1 MSLALVRTCSI
12 AFCVL
17 EVFVRLNRLAL
28 LIAGLILIPAAA
40 RAQDFG
46 IMESAETI
54 NHRNFKIRANP
65 MFLLGRNGGDDDPG
79 LAVLAGYGFTPRFD
93 LEGGVA
99 IYDGVTFFGVNAEY
113 WLVKRAPLDVSVA
126 GGLHRRT
133 GDATS
138 AYNGIDLTLLA
149 SGRAT
154 PRLDIYG
161 GLDLA
166 FEGIG
171 VPGEFKTAHLVPGL
185 EYKVNDRIDLVAEA
199 GLALNDNSR
208 HYVSGGIAIYFR

>member
-1 MSLALVRTCSI
+1 
-12 AFCVL
+12 
-17 EVFVRLNRLAL
+17 VRLNRLVL

-40 RAQDFG
+40 HAQDFG

-54 NHRNFKIRANP
+54 NQGNFKIRANP
-65 MFLLGRNGGDDDPG
+65 MFLLGRNGGDADTG

-99 IYDGVTFFGVNAEY
+99 LYDGVTFFGANAEY
-113 WLVKRAPLDVSVA
+113 WLVKRAPLDLSVA
-126 GGLHRRT
+126 GGVHRRT

-138 AYNGIDLTLLA
+138 AFNGIDLTVLA
-149 SGRAT
+149 SGRPT

-185 EYKVNDRIDLVAEA
+185 EYKVNDMIDLVAEA
-199 GLALNDNSR
+199 GLALNDSSR
-208 HYVSGGIAIYFR
+208 HYFSGGIAIYFR